1 MLPFSSSD
9 KTSTNQELPREL
21 VLNAISLG
29 LGFCG
34 NFFLLLN
41 FTRRIRYIVALPVTI
56 ISWYFATG
64 IVCNS
69 TFVP

>member
-1 MLPFSSSD
+1 MGD
-9 KTSTNQELPREL
+9 REIT
-21 VLNAISLG
+21 LNAVSLG
-29 LGFCG
+29 LGFFG

-64 IVCNS
+64 IVS
-69 TFVP
+69 ILILEKQIKYYVLRVVS